1 MKFKKLI
8 LLIIPLVVISTF
20 SLTTLAA
27 TPEELQEKIEEAR
40 RERETLLE
48 EQKKLQAELATITSE
63 GKTLQGAV
71 STLDATKK
79 KLANDI
85 KLTQSKINASNLNI
99 QSLENS
105 MTEKEYQISAHKN
118 AIKAS
123 IQELSR
129 YDSQSLVHD
138 ILTYEE
144 VSDVWRDRG
153 SLDDLTGRL
162 KQEIA
167 ILENL
172 KVTLGKQKVEKEK
185 TKVDLVNFQGE
196 LSGQKKVVEETQ
208 TAKARLLAETKN
220 KEVEYQKL
228 LALNLQRQ
236 IDSEKDL
243 FALESQLKIV
253 LDPKLIPNAK
263 NSILAWPL
271 ANVFVT
277 QRFGK
282 TEGSARLYASGSH
295 NGIDFRATVGT
306 PILAA
311 LDGVV
316 EGAGNTDEQRGC
328 YSYGRWVLIKH
339 GNGLST
345 VYAHMSGSLV
355 RKGDTVHTGQVIGY
369 SGGMPGQNGS
379 GYSTGPHL
387 HLGLFASQGVQVRQF
402 TTSIG
407 CKQVFVP
414 MADIQA
420 YLDPL
425 AYLPPYN

>member
-1 MKFKKLI
+1 MKVRK
-8 LLIIPLVVISTF
+8 LLIFIVPILIAS
-20 SLTTLAA
+20 SLPFLGFAA
-27 TPEELQEKIEEAR
+27 TPEELQRKIEDAR
-40 RERETLLE
+40 REREVLLE
-48 EQKKLQAELATITSE
+48 EQRKLQAELASISAE
-63 GKTLQGAV
+63 GRTLQGTV
-71 STLDATKK
+71 QTLDATRK
-79 KLANDI
+79 KLSNDI

-99 QSLENS
+99 EKLENS
-105 MTEKEYQISAHKN
+105 MSEKEYQISAHKS

-138 ILTYEE
+138 ILTYRE

-153 SLDDLTGRL
+153 SLDDLTTRL
-162 KQEIA
+162 KDEIV

-172 KVTLGKQKVEKEK
+172 KVSLSKEKMEREK
-185 TKVDLVNFQGE
+185 TKVELLNFQGE

-208 TAKARLLAETKN
+208 SAKNKLLAETKN

-236 IDSEKDL
+236 IEFERDL
-243 FALESQLKIV
+243 FALESQLKIA
-253 LDPKLIPNAK
+253 LDPKLIPEAK
-263 NSILAWPL
+263 NSVLSWPL
-271 ANVFVT
+271 SSVFVT
-277 QRFGK
+277 QRFGV
-282 TEGSARLYASGSH
+282 TEGSHKLYKSGSH

-306 PILAA
+306 PVLAS
-311 LDGVV
+311 LGGVV
-316 EGAGNTDEQRGC
+316 TGVGNTDDQRGC
-328 YSYGRWVLIKH
+328 YSYGRWILIDH

-345 VYAHMSGSLV
+345 VYAHLSGSLV
-355 RKGDTVHTGQVIGY
+355 RKGQEVSSGQIIGY

-387 HLGLFASQGVQVRQF
+387 HLGLFATQGVAVRQF

-414 MADIQA
+414 IAGVEA

-425 AYLPPYN
+425 AYLPSYN